1 MNPFRSGT
9 NSGSALS
16 NNQHSVFSILDA
28 HASRRSSV
36 LAVITAELRLG
47 YPEFLERVVAC
58 AHSLLAQGLVPG
70 EVTGIAVA
78 HEIDHLICA
87 MTLMCLGTPQVNL
100 AHHETDAGKKFLALK
115 LSINQVIAPR
125 PEAWMSKIR
134 IYEPPHYK
142 RRSRAVG
149 EALLKTIPL
158 DAVLLYRT
166 TSGSTSVPK
175 ILGIT
180 LERLRFEATRQANN
194 PSERRVLRT
203 SSMEFDASR
212 KHRICTLLAGRTCVF
227 ADQFNLECLSALCAS
242 AKVSEMHIGTYKLAS
257 LLKDASD
264 CPKLPSFTRVLT
276 GGSRV
281 PGVLRK
287 AVKKHL
293 TDNLWV
299 SYAMTE
305 LGMISLASPE
315 QHEAFPEGLGF
326 PCPGV
331 DVAIVDSKG
340 ELVPEGEIGEA
351 RIRRA
356 VMPHGYA
363 GDDTPSSAFRGGWFY
378 PRDLLSRSHDGPL
391 VFHGRV
397 DDVMTL
403 NGINIFASAIEDTLE
418 SHPDVREAVAY
429 PIKSRFHGEIPV
441 AAVVLN
447 ESAQVREPAPLLAH
461 CRETLGIRSPR
472 QIFIVEK
479 IPRNW
484 AGKPLRRELAVS

>member
-1 MNPFRSGT
+1 M
-9 NSGSALS
+9 
-16 NNQHSVFSILDA
+16 
-28 HASRRSSV
+28 

-47 YPEFLERVVAC
+47 YPELLERIVAC

-100 AHHETDAGKKFLALK
+100 AHHETDDSKKSLALK
-115 LSINQVIAPR
+115 LGINQVIAPR

-142 RRSRAVG
+142 RPSRAVD
-149 EALLKTIPL
+149 EALFKTIPL

-166 TSGSTSVPK
+166 TSGSTNVPK

-180 LERLRFEATRQANN
+180 LERLLFEATRQANN

-212 KHRICTLLAGRTCVF
+212 KHRICTLLAGSTCVF

-257 LLKDASD
+257 LLKAASHD

-305 LGMISLASPE
+305 LCMISLASPE

-331 DVAIVDSKG
+331 DVAIVDSTG

-378 PRDLLSRSHDGPL
+378 PRDLLSRSHGGPL

-397 DDVMTL
+397 DDVMIL
-403 NGINIFASAIEDTLE
+403 NGINIFASAW
-418 SHPDVREAVAY
+418 R
-429 PIKSRFHGEIPV
+429 
-441 AAVVLN
+441 
-447 ESAQVREPAPLLAH
+447 
-461 CRETLGIRSPR
+461 LGI
-472 QIFIVEK
+472 IFIAASN
-479 IPRNW
+479 PGRW
-484 AGKPLRRELAVS
+484 